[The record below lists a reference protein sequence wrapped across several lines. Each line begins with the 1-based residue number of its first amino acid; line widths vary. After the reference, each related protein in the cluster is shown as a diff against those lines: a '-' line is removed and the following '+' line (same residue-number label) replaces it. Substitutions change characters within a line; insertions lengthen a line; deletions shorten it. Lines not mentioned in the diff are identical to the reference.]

1 MAESIGWAVQEVF
14 IEHKIQNFIED
25 VIAELGDAWRSDTN
39 YANDEIPNRVA
50 RDILKMKDKQLLE
63 RLIGKRPPSED
74 ENETFT

>member
-25 VIAELGDAWRSDTN
+25 VIAELGDAWRSDT
-39 YANDEIPNRVA
+39 YDRDEIPNRVA

-74 ENETFT
+74 EDETHT

>member
-74 ENETFT
+74 EDETHT

>member
-74 ENETFT
+74 EDERHT